1 MSEHDP
7 IRGCKLTN
15 AESLYFGFRDYITSD
30 EEICAAISEI
40 VNEKDG

>member
-7 IRGCKLTN
+7 VCGRKLTN

-30 EEICAAISEI
+30 EEICAAMSEI
-40 VNEKDG
+40 INEKDG